1 MDYKFSYS
9 EILSLITQCKKEGL
23 ITDEERKIMK
33 EFIIT
38 KEPDLRV
45 DLEEYAKDHDL
56 RKLVETMK
64 VMSGLTD
71 MSSPADSGLMDLK
84 RKRQHDRKRKKKK
97 EKQEEEKKEK
107 DEEFEVDACDIGAS
121 PPLNFEKR
129 IPKDYY

>member
-1 MDYKFSYS
+1 MDYKYSYS

-23 ITDEERKIMK
+23 ISDEERKTMK
-33 EFIIT
+33 ECIIT

-84 RKRQHDRKRKKKK
+84 RKRQQKKKSK
-97 EKQEEEKKEK
+97 KKPKEEE
-107 DEEFEVDACDIGAS
+107 DIVLDDCELGKS
-121 PPLNFEKR
+121 PELNFTKKFNR
-129 IPKDYY
+129 DD

>member
-45 DLEEYAKDHDL
+45 ELEEYAKDHDL

-84 RKRQHDRKRKKKK
+84 RKRQQKKKNK
-97 EKQEEEKKEK
+97 KKPKEEEE
-107 DEEFEVDACDIGAS
+107 DIVLDDCELGKS
-121 PPLNFEKR
+121 TELNFTKKFNR
-129 IPKDYY
+129 DD

>member
-45 DLEEYAKDHDL
+45 ELEEYAKDHDL
-56 RKLVETMK
+56 RKLVETLK

-84 RKRQHDRKRKKKK
+84 RRRQHGKKKKKK
-97 EKQEEEKKEK
+97 EKKEEVEEIGL
-107 DEEFEVDACDIGAS
+107 DECDIGAS
-121 PPLNFEKR
+121 PTLNFEKR
-129 IPKDYY
+129 IPKDYD

>member
-56 RKLVETMK
+56 RKLVETLK

-71 MSSPADSGLMDLK
+71 MSSPADTGLMDLK
-84 RKRQHDRKRKKKK
+84 RKKHRGGKNVKKK
-97 EKQEEEKKEK
+97 QVEE
-107 DEEFEVDACDIGAS
+107 DIVLDDCELGKS
-121 PPLNFEKR
+121 PELNFTSKF
-129 IPKDYY
+129 KKGDD

>member
-45 DLEEYAKDHDL
+45 ELEEYAKDHDL

-64 VMSGLTD
+64 VMSGITD

-84 RKRQHDRKRKKKK
+84 RKRQQKKKNK
-97 EKQEEEKKEK
+97 KKPKEEEE
-107 DEEFEVDACDIGAS
+107 DIVLDDCELGKS
-121 PPLNFEKR
+121 PELNFTKKFNR
-129 IPKDYY
+129 DD